1 VQEGWP
7 SARGGAERGSKEAK
21 AVTFDALVGGDATQP
36 HVKVTMYQRACLP
49 TGDSVTHTERQR
61 QRSKDNTW
69 AAMGFSHAMSEAKVW
84 HVMRYLYFV
93 KVECAVDG
101 GKFPDVAVQA
111 RPLRLGLSN
120 LWRCEVILGSPGV
133 RDRGVQNVPDF
144 MVVRDVSIPHAGMQH
159 TPRFGANYAV
169 DLDAVDGQVVPT
181 REIDNSRGKVS
192 RFFMIANRASGRSC
206 LIFGRVS
213 MAGQEVNVLR

>member
-1 VQEGWP
+1 
-7 SARGGAERGSKEAK
+7 
-21 AVTFDALVGGDATQP
+21 
-36 HVKVTMYQRACLP
+36 
-49 TGDSVTHTERQR
+49 
-61 QRSKDNTW
+61 
-69 AAMGFSHAMSEAKVW
+69 
-84 HVMRYLYFV
+84 
-93 KVECAVDG
+93 VDG

-111 RPLRLGLSN
+111 RPLRLGISN

-144 MVVRDVSIPHAGMQH
+144 MVVRDVSMPDAGSTRH
-159 TPRFGANYAV
+159 GFWANYAV

-181 REIDNSRGKVS
+181 REMDNFRGKVS